1 MQRAPIDRWLYDSD
15 ELIAAMRA
23 GSDDFAADLSPAE
36 IGYALLRPDNI
47 SAAVLARDGT
57 VLAANPAF
65 RATLTAAAIDSGIVR
80 DVLASKGAV
89 MGFAPATATLAR
101 RAAAYAT
108 VGDARQWALPDE
120 IRAALDRRESAVVML
135 AVAAGSAGEAVAS
148 ACRSFGL
155 TPLQTR
161 VATALIAKGNVRDAA
176 AEAGVG
182 YETARE
188 AVADAMKRAGAT
200 RLSGLVES
208 LVRLS
213 FGIWPLGRDGDAIL
227 KDVWGLTNR
236 QAELALQ
243 IAQGLTRAEA
253 ARATGISEALAK
265 KEIDIVYATLEV
277 RTAAELARAVT
288 EARALSLLTSATGS
302 LAPAETDFLEPQRLV
317 QRPDGS
323 QVAFS
328 DYGPASGA
336 PVLIVHSSSASRQ
349 APSRLVR
356 ALQGAGFRPLAID
369 RPGFGLTDGLA
380 DRGAWR
386 ADPFGAA
393 VADVRLVCE
402 RLKIRRLDI
411 IGRGGAQAVVA
422 LAQQS
427 PDLIGE
433 VVLVNPDPPT
443 TASRQRRG
451 ALGAVK
457 EAFFR
462 FPDLI
467 EKVTAM
473 VVSNLTPARS
483 KQLVLQ
489 AIRSSPP
496 DVEIMEDPRNYTDYA
511 RGFRLFTTGRVRG
524 YVAEQRAIRS
534 WTPRGPVAEV
544 AHWHVLM
551 SEHDPLHDPAE
562 TLAYWESVLP
572 EARFETVP
580 NAGRFLV
587 MSHAGLVA
595 ARLAAA
601 TERGRALAS

>member
-1 MQRAPIDRWLYDSD
+1 
-15 ELIAAMRA
+15 
-23 GSDDFAADLSPAE
+23 
-36 IGYALLRPDNI
+36 
-47 SAAVLARDGT
+47 
-57 VLAANPAF
+57 
-65 RATLTAAAIDSGIVR
+65 
-80 DVLASKGAV
+80 
-89 MGFAPATATLAR
+89 
-101 RAAAYAT
+101 
-108 VGDARQWALPDE
+108 
-120 IRAALDRRESAVVML
+120 ML
-135 AVAAGSAGEAVAS
+135 AVAAGSAGDAIGS

-176 AEAGVG
+176 ALSGVG

-188 AVADAMKRAGAT
+188 AIADAMKRAGAT

-208 LVRLS
+208 IVRLS
-213 FGIWPLGRDGDAIL
+213 FGIWPLGRESDAIL
-227 KDVWGLTNR
+227 KDAWGLTSR

-243 IAQGLTRAEA
+243 VAQGLTRAEA

-265 KEIDIVYATLEV
+265 KEIDIIYATLEV

-288 EARALSLLTSATGS
+288 EARALALLTSATGS
-302 LAPAETDFLEPQRLV
+302 HAPVEGDFVEPLRLV

-356 ALQGAGFRPLAID
+356 ALQAAGFRPLAID

-380 DRGAWR
+380 DRAAWR

-393 VADVRLVCE
+393 CADVRLVCE
-402 RLKIRRLDI
+402 RLKIRRLDV
-411 IGRGGAQAVVA
+411 IGRGGAQVVVA
-422 LAQQS
+422 LARQS
-427 PDLIGE
+427 PDLLGE

-443 TASRQRRG
+443 FASRQRRG
-451 ALGAVK
+451 GVGAVK

-473 VVSNLTPARS
+473 VVSNLSPARA
-483 KQLVLQ
+483 KRVVMH
-489 AIRSSPP
+489 AIRTSPL
-496 DVEIMEDPRNYTDYA
+496 DVAVMDDPRNYADYA

-524 YVAEQRAIRS
+524 YVTEQRALRN
-534 WTPRGPVAEV
+534 WTPGAPLTGLGS
-544 AHWHVLM
+544 WQVLLND
-551 SEHDPLHDPAE
+551 HDPLHDPAE
-562 TLAYWESVLP
+562 TLAYWKSVLP
-572 EARFETVP
+572 DARFETVP
-580 NAGRFLV
+580 DTGRFLV

-595 ARLAAA
+595 ARLAHGSRSGSAA
-601 TERGRALAS
+601 A